1 MHRTRSSN
9 CDTCHPRRALPIL
22 LACLSALALLSSAS
36 IEAVA
41 QAVAADTRYERIAAS
56 PDGIGKRYMGR
67 EIAGVMGWQG
77 AQWLE
82 RESRAHEERPE
93 LLLRELALAPG
104 MTVAD
109 IGAGTGYYTW
119 QLAKKVG
126 PGGRVYAVDVQPE
139 MIGMLDSQME
149 KRGVRNVVS
158 VLGSETT
165 VKLPP
170 ASVDLAI
177 MVDVYHELAYPAE
190 VLESIVSALKPGGR
204 VVFVEYRAEDPT
216 VAIKPLH
223 KMSETQ
229 VQREATAHGLKWERS
244 IRSLP
249 IQHAIVFRKP

>member
-1 MHRTRSSN
+1 MHRTCPRN
-9 CDTCHPRRALPIL
+9 CRTSRTHRMLPVL
-22 LACLSALALLSSAS
+22 LAGLAALALPSSAR
-36 IEAVA
+36 IAA
-41 QAVAADTRYERIAAS
+41 APQAAAADTRYERVVPS

-67 EIAGVMGWQG
+67 EIAGVMGWEG

-82 RESRAHEERPE
+82 RESRAREERPE

-119 QLAKKVG
+119 QLAKRVG

-139 MIGMLDSQME
+139 MIRMLDSQMA

-158 VLGSETT
+158 VLGSETS

-190 VLESIVSALKPGGR
+190 VLDSIVDALKPGGR
-204 VVFVEYRAEDPT
+204 VVFIEYRAEDPA

-223 KMSETQ
+223 KMSERQ
-229 VQREATAHGLKWERS
+229 VRREATAHGLTWERS
-244 IRSLP
+244 IESLP